1 MMANS
6 YYFLIFFC
14 GIWSSAVIP
23 SKSVN
28 LLKCI
33 ERLSYISTN
42 FFFFRGL
49 FPLVGEFSEVI
60 LPFLDSFSWTCLS
73 QMAITFVDLL
83 INRLPRHNNFY
94 DIAGAHG

>member
-1 MMANS
+1 MMANP

-28 LLKCI
+28 L
-33 ERLSYISTN
+33 LSYISTN

-60 LPFLDSFSWTCLS
+60 LPFLDLFSWTCLS